1 MSAGAGPLAGR
12 RVAVTR
18 AREQSGALVEA
29 LVRLGAD
36 VIEAPA
42 IELVDPPDWQP
53 FDDALLRLATFDWI
67 LWTSANA
74 LPRLRAR
81 LAALGLD
88 PDLLGRLPARHLAVG
103 PATGRGLV
111 AVGIAPEVVGADF
124 RAEGIVGHLAQ
135 EPLAGRAIWLPRAL
149 EGRDLLPEALR
160 ARGAEVVVTPVYAS
174 RPSPGGVAPA
184 RAALAAGTLD
194 AVTFTSGAIAQAF
207 VAALEGA
214 SLAHVVRASIGP
226 VTSQALD
233 ALGLAPQ
240 VEAREA
246 TVPALVA
253 ALVEHF
259 AGPIGL
265 TEDAP

>member
-1 MSAGAGPLAGR
+1 MDAGPLSGR

-18 AREQSGALVEA
+18 AREQSGALTEA
-29 LVRLGAD
+29 LARLGAA

-53 FDDALLRLATFDWI
+53 LDDALLRLATFDWI

-81 LAALGLD
+81 LAQLGLD
-88 PDLLGRLPARHLAVG
+88 PDLVGRLPARHLAVG
-103 PATGRGLV
+103 PATGKGLL
-111 AVGIAPEVVGADF
+111 AAGIAPEVVGEGF
-124 RAEGIVGHLAQ
+124 RAEGIVEHLARQ
-135 EPLAGRAIWLPRAL
+135 PLAGRTFWLPRAL
-149 EGRDLLPEALR
+149 EGRDVLPEALR
-160 ARGAEVVVTPVYAS
+160 QRGAEVVVTPVYAS
-174 RPSPGGVAPA
+174 RPSPQGVAPA
-184 RAALAAGTLD
+184 RAALEAGTLD

-207 VAALEGA
+207 VAALPGV
-214 SLAHVVRASIGP
+214 SLASVVRASIGP
-226 VTSQALD
+226 VTSQALT

-246 TVPALVA
+246 TVPALVV
-253 ALVEHF
+253 ALVEHY
-259 AGPIGL
+259 AGPIL

>member
-1 MSAGAGPLAGR
+1 MGAGPLSGR

-18 AREQSGALVEA
+18 AREQSGALSEA
-29 LVRLGAD
+29 LARLGAA
-36 VIEAPA
+36 VIESPA

-53 FDDALLRLATFDWI
+53 LDDALLRLATFDWI

-81 LAALGLD
+81 LARLGLD

-103 PATGRGLV
+103 PATGKGLL
-111 AVGIAPEVVGADF
+111 AVGIAPEIVGGDF
-124 RAEGIVGHLAQ
+124 RAEGIVEHLAR
-135 EPLAGRAIWLPRAL
+135 EPLTGRVLWLPRAL
-149 EGRDLLPEALR
+149 EGRDLLPGALR

-174 RPSPGGVAPA
+174 RPSPQGVAPA
-184 RAALAAGTLD
+184 RAALESGTLD

-207 VAALEGA
+207 VAALPGVPL
-214 SLAHVVRASIGP
+214 SNVVRASIGP
-226 VTSQALD
+226 VTSQVLAG
-233 ALGLAPQ
+233 LGLAPQ

-246 TVPALVA
+246 TVPALVV
-253 ALVEHF
+253 ALVEHY
-259 AGPIGL
+259 AGPIL

>member
-1 MSAGAGPLAGR
+1 MSTGAGPLSGR

-18 AREQSGALVEA
+18 AREQSGALAEA
-29 LVRLGAD
+29 LARLGAA

-53 FDDALLRLATFDWI
+53 LDEALLRLASFDRI
-67 LWTSANA
+67 VWTSANA

-81 LAALGLD
+81 LAALELD

-103 PATGRGLV
+103 PATGRGLA
-111 AVGIAPEVVGADF
+111 AVGIAPEVVDADF
-124 RAEGIVGHLAQ
+124 RAEGIVEHLAR
-135 EPLAGRAIWLPRAL
+135 EPLEGHAIWLPRAL
-149 EGRDLLPEALR
+149 EGRDLLPDALR

-174 RPSPGGVAPA
+174 RPSPEGVAPA
-184 RAALAAGTLD
+184 RAAIEAGTLD

-207 VAALEGA
+207 VAALQGVP
-214 SLAHVVRASIGP
+214 LANVVRASIGP
-226 VTSQALD
+226 VTSRAL
-233 ALGLAPQ
+233 AELQLAPQ

-246 TVPALVA
+246 TVPALVV
-253 ALVEHF
+253 ALVEHY
-259 AGPIGL
+259 AGPIL